1 MSKQIFKS
9 AKKAVRN
16 AYAKAAIGY
25 GSLGALATGFYLNAQ
40 RIAEN
45 YVPGGIWNPEAYH
58 AAYPTNW
65 GSEGVFAALSVAGA
79 IFFGAVAA
87 TGGPIKFKAIYDK
100 SKTQTELDKKRKK
113 ITQTKPR
120 FLDKNETFFARKEDS
135 FKYDAIL
142 SVKVNQGPLQ
152 RKANIG
158 DLEITAIR
166 LDELKEKA
174 YEGESELVEKVFTI
188 PYQEAPFNLRKK
200 LSKELPKH
208 NDLKGNLRKTFD
220 DS

>member
-16 AYAKAAIGY
+16 AYTKAAIGY

-79 IFFGAVAA
+79 IVFGLHAVIGASM
-87 TGGPIKFKAIYDK
+87 KFKTIYDN
-100 SKTQTELDKKRKK
+100 SNTQTELNKQEKK
-113 ITQTKPR
+113 ITQTKPT
-120 FLDKNETFFARKEDS
+120 FFDKNEKYFARKENS
-135 FKYDAIL
+135 FDYDAIL
-142 SVKVNQGPLQ
+142 SVKVNQGLLQ
-152 RKANIG
+152 RKANTG

-174 YEGESELVEKVFTI
+174 YEGDSKLVKRVFTI
-188 PYQEAPFNLRKK
+188 PYQESPFSLRKK
-200 LSKELPKH
+200 LSEDLPKRD
-208 NDLKGNLRKTFD
+208 DLKGNLRKTFD